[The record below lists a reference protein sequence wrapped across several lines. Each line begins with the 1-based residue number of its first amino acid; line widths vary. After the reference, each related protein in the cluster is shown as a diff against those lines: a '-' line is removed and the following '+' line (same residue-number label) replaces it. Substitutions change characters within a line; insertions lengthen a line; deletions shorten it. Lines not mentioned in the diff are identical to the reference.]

1 MPLGDSITRG
11 WYGSAY
17 SWGYRKPLYD
27 ALTNGGYS
35 FDFVGCKVIGN
46 FPDPNHEGRDG
57 WRADEILNGRTSAPS
72 EGKLVDWLSK
82 DQPDVVLLHIGTN
95 DVTAGGQNADANEVN
110 AILNV
115 IDAYEND
122 NDTHVTVILALI
134 INRRLDSS
142 STKRSQTTQFNRDV
156 NNIALSRIANGDDII
171 IVDMES
177 VLNYN
182 IGVDMADEVHPNDA
196 GYTKMAAVW
205 YDALADYISSLPV
218 AISGYVLKADDN
230 TPVEGLLI
238 KTDDNDIS
246 ALTDANGYYKL
257 PVNYNWSGTIIPQ
270 KDGYIVDPN
279 KDTFTNV
286 TQDYN
291 DVNYIA
297 IPITFKI
304 TGFVFEQDSITP
316 ISDVNVSADNGGRL
330 TLTDEN
336 GYYEIVVDY
345 NWSGN
350 LTASKGAYSFE
361 PNSRHYEFVDQ
372 NYSADQDYTGDPFD
386 FKITGF
392 IKNECGAPIE
402 GVLVDADN
410 GGGEGTTDVN
420 GFYEVW
426 VDSAWSGVV
435 TPTKAHYTFDPNW
448 ISYVSV
454 LADQPDQKYIAN
466 SVYDLDCDGSIGWG
480 DVGVMADNWLKTG
493 AGDIDKDGD
502 VDFSDFAEFGSA
514 W

>member
-11 WYGSAY
+11 WYGSEY

-27 ALTNGGYS
+27 ALTNGGYN
-35 FDFVGCKVIGN
+35 FDFVGIKNDGS
-46 FPDPNHEGRDG
+46 FSDPSHEGRDG
-57 WRADEILNGRTSAPS
+57 WQANELLNGRPSAPA
-72 EGKLVDWLSK
+72 EGKLTDWLTA
-82 DQPDVVLLHIGTN
+82 DQPDIILLHIGTN
-95 DVTAGGQNADANEVN
+95 DVTWNDINFNDVN
-110 AILNV
+110 KILDV
-115 IDAYEND
+115 IDGYEVSSGK
-122 NDTHVTVILALI
+122 HVTVFLALI
-134 INRRLDSS
+134 INRRIDST
-142 STKRSQTTQFNRDV
+142 STKRAQTTQFNRDV
-156 NNIALSRIANGDDII
+156 NNIALGRIANGDDII

-177 VLNYN
+177 ALNYN

-196 GYTKMAAVW
+196 GYAKMAAVW
-205 YDALADYISSLPV
+205 YNALVGYFSNLPV
-218 AISGYVLKADDN
+218 AISGYVLKAKDS

-246 ALTDANGYYKL
+246 ALTDANGYYQL
-257 PVNYNWSGTIIPQ
+257 PVDYNWSGTIIPQ

-279 KDTFTNV
+279 KETFTNV

-291 DVNYIA
+291 YVNYTA

-316 ISDVNVSADNGGRL
+316 ISNVNISADNGGGA
-330 TLTDEN
+330 TLTDAN
-336 GYYEIVVDY
+336 GYYEVLVDY

-350 LTASKGAYSFE
+350 LIASKGAYRFE

-372 NYSADQDYTGDPFD
+372 NYSADQDYTGDQFD

-392 IKNECGAPIE
+392 IKNQCGAPIE

-410 GGGEGTTDVN
+410 GGGEDTTDTN

-426 VDSAWSGVV
+426 VNSAWSGVV
-435 TPTKAHYTFDPNW
+435 TPGRQHYTFDPSW

-454 LADQPDQKYIAN
+454 LADQPDQNYIAN
-466 SVYDLDCDGSIGWG
+466 SVYDLDCDGPIGWG
-480 DVGVMADNWLKTG
+480 DVGVMADNWLKKTG

-502 VDFSDFAEFGSA
+502 VDFSDFAEFGVA

>member
-17 SWGYRKPLYD
+17 SWGYRKPLYT
-27 ALTNGGYS
+27 LFTNAGYS
-35 FDFVGCKVIGN
+35 FDFVGIKVDGS
-46 FPDPNHEGRDG
+46 FQDPNHEGRDG
-57 WRADEILNGRTSAPS
+57 WQANELLNGRPSAPA
-72 EGKLVDWLSK
+72 EGKLADWLTA
-82 DQPDVVLLHIGTN
+82 DQPDIILLHIGTN
-95 DVTAGGQNADANEVN
+95 DVTWNDINFNDVN
-110 AILNV
+110 KILDV
-115 IDAYEND
+115 IDGYEVSSGK
-122 NDTHVTVILALI
+122 HVTVFLALI
-134 INRRLDSS
+134 INRRIDSS
-142 STKRSQTTQFNRDV
+142 SSKRAQTTQFNSDV
-156 NNIALSRIANGDDII
+156 NNMALSRIANGDDII

-177 VLNYN
+177 ALNYN

-196 GYTKMAAVW
+196 GYAKMAAVW
-205 YDALADYISSLPV
+205 YDALAGYVNSLPV
-218 AISGYVLKADDN
+218 AISGYVLKADNN
-230 TPVEGLLI
+230 TPVEGILI
-238 KTDDNDIS
+238 KTDDNNIS

-257 PVNYNWSGTIIPQ
+257 PVDYNWSGTIIPQ

-291 DVNYIA
+291 DVNYTA

-316 ISDVNVSADNGGRL
+316 INDVNVSADNGGRS

-372 NYSADQDYTGDPFD
+372 NYSADQNYTGDQLD

-392 IKNECGAPIE
+392 IKNQCGAPIE

-410 GGGEGTTDVN
+410 GGGEDTTDAN

-426 VDSAWSGVV
+426 VGSAWSGVV
-435 TPTKAHYTFDPNW
+435 TPSRQRQHYAFDPNW
-448 ISYVSV
+448 ISYVDV
-454 LADQPDQKYIAN
+454 LADQPDQNYIAN

-493 AGDIDKDGD
+493 VGDIDKDGD
-502 VDFSDFAEFGSA
+502 VDFSDFAEFAAA